1 MVCRFL
7 FFVFFV
13 FCVNIN
19 VFSHSFYVS
28 LCSVYQ
34 VENKLFFSIR
44 LFKNDVFGA
53 LKITDDV
60 TVNLKEKQK
69 VMDYVSGVF
78 IIRFDGVQQILHLES
93 LGYEGEDYT
102 ETLNL
107 KYSTPYTENI
117 KKIHITNKL
126 LSEFFDDQINV
137 VNLNVANQKKTLTY
151 NKSFVENWI
160 EIK

>member
-1 MVCRFL
+1 MDD
-7 FFVFFV
+7 
-13 FCVNIN
+13 
-19 VFSHSFYVS
+19 
-28 LCSVYQ
+28 
-34 VENKLFFSIR
+34 KLFFSIR
-44 LFKNDVFGA
+44 LFKNDVFDA

-78 IIRFDGVQQILHLES
+78 IIRFDGVQQTLRLES

-107 KYSTPYTENI
+107 KYSAPYAENI

-160 EIK
+160 EIQ